1 MAKTIKF
8 NLVCDGN
15 PIRTIEDLQNNFVI
29 EDVLDYY
36 NNKLLHRWLKVRGYD
51 SELELV
57 SKITSKDTM
66 QIIKQ
71 LIRIFNIASDN
82 QKMEE
87 SIYILKY
94 FDERKKRNDIYA
106 NKNFSVNQILKDYQA
121 GYQKLINGILENPN
135 NAAIIKSNLSEIVS
149 HYAWI
154 FELNHRALFYNLKEK
169 SVLAIMCLLMN
180 EKCRNYYLPV
190 MITEENGTITHDTEK
205 NTDKRAMFVSICQ
218 MIKQSDFAS
227 NLNENLITFSGVTD
241 GYWKDLEPAGKRYMI
256 ISMGDGDYVRCS
268 GVTGGDLSSS
278 DILNKFVILN
288 GVDYK
293 SNSNNRKLLYMEV

>member
-8 NLVCDGN
+8 NLVCDGK
-15 PIRTIEDLQNNFVI
+15 PIRTIEDLQNNFAI

-106 NKNFSVNQILKDYQA
+106 NKKYSLQGTTQ
-121 GYQKLINGILENPN
+121 G
-135 NAAIIKSNLSEIVS
+135 
-149 HYAWI
+149 
-154 FELNHRALFYNLKEK
+154 R
-169 SVLAIMCLLMN
+169 
-180 EKCRNYYLPV
+180 YL
-190 MITEENGTITHDTEK
+190 
-205 NTDKRAMFVSICQ
+205 
-218 MIKQSDFAS
+218 
-227 NLNENLITFSGVTD
+227 
-241 GYWKDLEPAGKRYMI
+241 
-256 ISMGDGDYVRCS
+256 
-268 GVTGGDLSSS
+268 TGGVPAVRFS
-278 DILNKFVILN
+278 
-288 GVDYK
+288 
-293 SNSNNRKLLYMEV
+293 M